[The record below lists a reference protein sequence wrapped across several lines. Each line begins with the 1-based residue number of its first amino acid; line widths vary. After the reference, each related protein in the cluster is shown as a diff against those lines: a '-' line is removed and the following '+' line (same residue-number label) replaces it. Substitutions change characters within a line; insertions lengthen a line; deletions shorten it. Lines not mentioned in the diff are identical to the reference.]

1 MRLFASKATKQED
14 APDRTSNKGSLPLCC
29 KVPVFLCKARSEQ
42 GQTLQIPGGQL
53 QFLFRKVPIHNRIRK
68 AFRRL
73 YTKGK
78 TPGKQNYTIFFA

>member
-14 APDRTSNKGSLPLCC
+14 APDRTSNKGSLPLCY
-29 KVPVFLCKARSEQ
+29 KVPVFRYKAISEQ
-42 GQTLQIPGGQL
+42 GQTLQSPGGQL
-53 QFLFRKVPIHNRIRK
+53 QFLFRKVPIRNRTRK

-78 TPGKQNYTIFFA
+78 SIG